1 MNFNRAERIVWLEFD
16 TVNEAKE
23 FSNIWH
29 SIKRSQAPKH
39 LNYEQKNREGIEK

>member
-16 TVNEAKE
+16 TINEAKE

-29 SIKRSQAPKH
+29 SIKRSQKH
-39 LNYEQKNREGIEK
+39 LNVNQKNGEGIKE